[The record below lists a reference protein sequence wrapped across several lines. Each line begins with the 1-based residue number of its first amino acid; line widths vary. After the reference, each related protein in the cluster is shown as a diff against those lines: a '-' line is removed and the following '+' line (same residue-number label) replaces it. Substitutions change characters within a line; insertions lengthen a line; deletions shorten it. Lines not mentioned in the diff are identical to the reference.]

1 MRRLAIEN
9 FRRFEL
15 ERWIDHAVD
24 ECDAARKVQVM
35 RRVHA

>member
-1 MRRLAIEN
+1 MRRFTIES
-9 FRRFEL
+9 FRPSEL

-24 ECDAARKVQVM
+24 PCAAARKVQAL

>member
-1 MRRLAIEN
+1 MRRFTIES
-9 FRRFEL
+9 FSPSEL

-24 ECDAARKVQVM
+24 QCDAARKVQVL